1 MDDSDKLIEQLEM
14 NPHPEGGYY
23 SESFRDRDNSVSL
36 IYYLLKRGQRSHW
49 HRLTKNE
56 ILHFYKGDPLSVHIS
71 ADAKTTITKKLGHSM
86 ADNENLH
93 IIIPTGSWFSMNSE
107 GDYSLIG
114 CTVSPAFDY
123 ADFEL
128 APPNWEPNNKLWGR

>member
-1 MDDSDKLIEQLEM
+1 MDDSDKIIEQLKM

-23 SESFRDRDNSVSL
+23 AVSFRDKDNSVSL
-36 IYYLLKRGQRSHW
+36 IYYLLKKGQQSHW

-71 ADAKTTITKKLGHSM
+71 DYTETIITKKLGS
-86 ADNENLH
+86 DIVNNENIHLV
-93 IIIPTGSWFSMNSE
+93 IRAGSWFSMNTE
-107 GDYSLIG
+107 GNYSLIG
-114 CTVSPAFDY
+114 CTVSPAFEY

-128 APPNWEPNNKLWGR
+128 APPNWEPKK

>member
-1 MDDSDKLIEQLEM
+1 MADSDKLIEQLKM

-36 IYYLLKRGQRSHW
+36 IYYLLKKEQRSHW

-71 ADAKTTITKKLGHSM
+71 ADAKTTITKKLGSGISS
-86 ADNENLH
+86 NENLH
-93 IIIPTGSWFSMNSE
+93 LVIHAGSWFSMNSE

-128 APPNWEPNNKLWGR
+128 APPNWKPNNK